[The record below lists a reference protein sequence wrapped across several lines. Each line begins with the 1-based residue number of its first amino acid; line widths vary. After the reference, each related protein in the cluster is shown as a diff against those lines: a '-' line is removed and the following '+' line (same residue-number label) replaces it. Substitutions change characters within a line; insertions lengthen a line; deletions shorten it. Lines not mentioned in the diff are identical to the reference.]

1 MSVVIWFFCG
11 IAITGMITTWIGM
24 IPPVSVCKCMVAT
37 STLLTDVWAPPKT
50 DRCKGSV
57 LSGTR
62 LRLFANSSV
71 MKERWAPSS
80 NRMCAVAALFR
91 DCTVAI
97 AVFSKVHRWEYLL
110 SDRLV

>member
-1 MSVVIWFFCG
+1 MVCTNEERDLKLVIAG
-11 IAITGMITTWIGM
+11 DGMK
-24 IPPVSVCKCMVAT
+24 CKCTVAT

-91 DCTVAI
+91 DCMVAI